1 MDRNMNSIQMGYQCK
16 NPFAFAKLLPLN
28 IVCKQPLCSLNRNFV
43 CCLFIFFYI
52 FVSRSFPLPSAFLS
66 TDIERG
72 KVFGL
77 NTLRRRKIPTET
89 ACRPDLSTFNGYCTT
104 FADEQRKWANDGIG
118 RLIYRRLMIDQIQIL
133 PWNNEK
139 CTVLLLVHKKVVP
152 LFQDEL
158 YINANYASM

>member
-1 MDRNMNSIQMGYQCK
+1 MFLARLCYIFGGSEIYRLPYISLLQNNSALMDRNKNSIQMGYQCK

-28 IVCKQPLCSLNRNFV
+28 IACKQPLCSLNRNFV
-43 CCLFIFFYI
+43 CCLFIFIYI

-66 TDIERG
+66 TDSERR

-104 FADEQRKWANDGIG
+104 FADEQRKGANDGIG
-118 RLIYRRLMIDQIQIL
+118 KLLISQIGDRPISNITLQ
-133 PWNNEK
+133 
-139 CTVLLLVHKKVVP
+139 
-152 LFQDEL
+152 
-158 YINANYASM
+158 

>member
-1 MDRNMNSIQMGYQCK
+1 MDRNKNSIQMGYQCK
-16 NPFAFAKLLPLN
+16 NP
-28 IVCKQPLCSLNRNFV
+28 FV

-72 KVFGL
+72 KVFGV
-77 NTLRRRKIPTET
+77 NTLRRRKILTET
-89 ACRPDLSTFNGYCTT
+89 ACRPDLSTFKGYCTT
-104 FADEQRKWANDGIG
+104 FADEQRKGANDGIG
-118 RLIYRRLMIDQIQIL
+118 KLIISQIDDRPNQIL
-133 PWNNEK
+133 SCNNEK

-158 YINANYASM
+158 YINANHASM